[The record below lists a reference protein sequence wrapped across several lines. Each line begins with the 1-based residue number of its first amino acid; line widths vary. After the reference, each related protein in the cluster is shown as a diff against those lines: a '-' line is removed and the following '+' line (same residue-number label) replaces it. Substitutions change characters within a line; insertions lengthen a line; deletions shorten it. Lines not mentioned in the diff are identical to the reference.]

1 MSHNLYLKVYVVQ
14 MIMSYKHIMSC
25 KFIYVVQHIMSFK
38 ILCRL
43 RIYVVYEYI
52 SLNF

>member
-1 MSHNLYLKVYVVQ
+1 
-14 MIMSYKHIMSC
+14 MIISYKHIISC

-38 ILCRL
+38 KLSRL
-43 RIYVVYEYI
+43 RIYVVYEYV